1 MPTGSTRGDSDYSGA
16 YINDNMT
23 AILEAVGSHVY
34 PEPTSIEDPVSNCGA
49 GYRPVANKTSDDAY
63 VADIVEGTTKV
74 LMHGPTLLYGSNS
87 DTPGE
92 NVSANVYP
100 LLYYGGNAT
109 IVDHDILYPYAHK
122 DGDKGEFVAA
132 TLEVKAGEA
141 GDGVIVVSGA
151 SPYGDYQP
159 MCSWEYHDVEL
170 DGYNLVI
177 NAIHY
182 GIGIAREDAP
192 TIVFDFSHGQYST
205 KLINTTDLQLA
216 ENLTAMGYNI
226 VWAMGGIND
235 SILSDAVGLV
245 LASVY
250 GEANGFLQ
258 SEIQAIADWFNDGGK
273 LLWVGCDSDYSGAYI
288 NDNMTAILEAVGSHV
303 YPEPTSI
310 EDPVSNCGA
319 GYRPVANKTS
329 DDSYV
334 ADIVEGTTK
343 VLMHGPT
350 LLYGSDSDTPGE
362 NVSAVALE
370 TTTIDNVYPLLYYGG
385 NATIVDH
392 DILYP
397 YAHKDGDKGEFVAAT
412 LEVEAGEAGT
422 GVIIVSGASPY
433 GDYQPM
439 CSWEY
444 HDVELDGYNLV
455 INGITKGISIAYDL
469 AHPTTTTTTS
479 GTTTSATTTTTGTT
493 STTPVTTGVIS
504 MNTMFIIGGVA
515 VVVIVIIVVLMKKR

>member
-1 MPTGSTRGDSDYSGA
+1 MNTKLLVRRVA
-16 YINDNMT
+16 
-23 AILEAVGSHVY
+23 AI
-34 PEPTSIEDPVSNCGA
+34 I
-49 GYRPVANKTSDDAY
+49 
-63 VADIVEGTTKV
+63 V
-74 LMHGPTLLYGSNS
+74 LMTMLAPVFTGLP
-87 DTPGE
+87 P
-92 NVSANVYP
+92 
-100 LLYYGGNAT
+100 AT
-109 IVDHDILYPYAHK
+109 IKTETVKSPSVTPAQS
-122 DGDKGEFVAA
+122 AA
-132 TLEVKAGEA
+132 LKV
-141 GDGVIVVSGA
+141 
-151 SPYGDYQP
+151 
-159 MCSWEYHDVEL
+159 
-170 DGYNLVI
+170 
-177 NAIHY
+177 
-182 GIGIAREDAP
+182 
-192 TIVFDFSHGQYST
+192 VFDYSHGQFST
-205 KLINTTDLQLA
+205 KLYNTTDQQLA
-216 ENLTAMGYNI
+216 ENLTALGYSV
-226 VWAMGGIND
+226 VWAYGGIND
-235 SILSDAVGLV
+235 TILSDAVGLV
-245 LASVY
+245 LGSVY
-250 GEANGFLQ
+250 GEANAYAQ
-258 SEIQAIADWFNDGGK
+258 SEIQAIADWFNQGK
-273 LLWVGCDSDYSGAYI
+273 RFLWVGCDSDYSGAYI

-329 DDSYV
+329 DDAYV

-412 LEVEAGEAGT
+412 LEVKAGEAGD

-469 AHPTTTTTTS
+469 AHPTTTTTS
-479 GTTTSATTTTTGTT
+479 GTTTSTTTTATGTT

-504 MNTMFIIGGVA
+504 MSTIFIIGGAA